1 VALTI
6 TPHQHVTVMRSTPE
20 VLELDATWG
29 PHGRRPPKQ
38 LHPAQEEQFEVVSGC
53 LSVRVEG
60 IERRYRAGETFA
72 IAPGAV
78 HSVWNDAGEDARA
91 VWRVLPALR
100 TLDFFRSLDRLY
112 RDGRIERDKMP
123 GLLVWATLLTEYRDV
138 LQLAA
143 RPAFMVRG
151 VFAALARLGR
161 RRGRLAYQTA
171 DGGL

>member
-1 VALTI
+1 MTDVALTV
-6 TPHQHVTVMRSTPE
+6 TPHQSVTVVSSTPE

-38 LHPAQEEQFEVVSGC
+38 LHPDQEEQFEVVAGC

-60 IERRYRAGETFA
+60 VERRYRTGETFA

-78 HSVWNDAGEDARA
+78 HSVWNDGDEDARA
-91 VWRVLPALR
+91 VWRILPALR
-100 TLDFFRSLDRLY
+100 TLDFFRALDRLY

-143 RPAFMVRG
+143 RPAVLVRG
-151 VFAALARLGR
+151 AFATLARFGR
-161 RRGRLAYQTA
+161 MRGQLAYQTA
-171 DGGL
+171 D

>member
-1 VALTI
+1 
-6 TPHQHVTVMRSTPE
+6 VMSSTPD

-38 LHPAQEEQFEVVSGC
+38 LHPLQEEQFEVVSGC

-60 IERRYRAGETFA
+60 VERRYRAGETFA

-78 HSVWNDAGEDARA
+78 HSVWNDADEDARA
-91 VWRVLPALR
+91 VWRILPALR
-100 TLDFFRSLDRLY
+100 TIDLFRSLDGLY

-123 GLLVWATLLTEYRDV
+123 GLLVWAALLAEYRDV
-138 LQLAA
+138 LRLAA
-143 RPAFMVRG
+143 RPAFLVRG

-161 RRGRLAYQTA
+161 LRGRVVYQTA
-171 DGGL
+171 DGSL